1 MGSLRLQNL
10 SITYDTAPVIENL
23 SLEIEDG
30 EFVSLLGPSGS
41 GKTTILKTIAGLLQ
55 PASGQIFIDDRSV
68 DKLPAEKRDTV
79 LIFQKPMLFPFL
91 DVGRN
96 IGFGLQMM
104 QVDKT
109 SRNKKIDRMLA
120 LTGLEGFKYR
130 KVHQL
135 SGGQQQRVAL
145 ARGLILEPS
154 ILLLDE
160 PFSSLDVELRLQ
172 MRELV
177 QDLQAKTGTTMLFVT
192 HDQSEAFA
200 ISDRVCLLLNGSLRQ
215 SGSPEELFYH
225 PADREVARFFG
236 CTNFITGRI
245 EDGIFYNDLIHAPV
259 AMEDLEAVTAT
270 IRPEDIIVYNG
281 IREKGIHGRV
291 EKLQFEGSITRLLIR
306 ADGHLLTAIT
316 VRPDFSVGQEVKLY
330 LSPDRLHF
338 LKRQ

>member
-1 MGSLRLQNL
+1 MGRLRLQDL
-10 SITYDTAPVIENL
+10 SINYGTAPVIENL
-23 SLEIEDG
+23 SLEIADG

-41 GKTTILKTIAGLLQ
+41 GKTTILKAVAGLLQ
-55 PASGQIFIDDRSV
+55 PASGRIFIDDRSV

-104 QVDKT
+104 QVDT
-109 SRNKKIDRMLA
+109 TIRNERIDRMLA
-120 LTGLEGFKYR
+120 ITGLEGFKYR

-154 ILLLDE
+154 VLLLDE

-200 ISDRVCLLLNGSLRQ
+200 ISDRVCLLLNGTLRQ

-236 CTNFITGRI
+236 CANFITGRVR
-245 EDGIFYNDLIHAPV
+245 DGIFYNDLINCPV
-259 AMEDLEAVTAT
+259 ALADLGEVTAT
-270 IRPEDIIVYNG
+270 IRPEDIIVYKDN
-281 IREKGIHGRV
+281 REKGIYGRI

-306 ADGHLLTAIT
+306 AGNHLLTTIT
-316 VRPDFSVGQEVKLY
+316 VRPDFSVGQDVKLF

-338 LKRQ
+338 LKQR